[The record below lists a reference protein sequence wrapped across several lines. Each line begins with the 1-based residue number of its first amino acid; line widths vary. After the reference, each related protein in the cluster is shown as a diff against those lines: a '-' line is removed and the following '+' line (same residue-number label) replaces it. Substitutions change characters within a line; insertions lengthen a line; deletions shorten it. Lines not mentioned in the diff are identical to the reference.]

1 METQELQE
9 QEIQD
14 LDTQEESE
22 TPQKN
27 YRGKS
32 TLKRLKDR
40 LKTLDT
46 LIHDKTVKAAK
57 RADLCI
63 EAAGIEKLL
72 FQADRDDEADKT
84 LALNATLT
92 AEVARL
98 SEENARLTQALANA
112 HAAKSVQP
120 ERIPD
125 SALQEQVDTLAE
137 LLKSV
142 ATLARGVA
150 VDARTRHA
158 VSITMKYGKRKELMS
173 VVEELGVDYASVVTS
188 LNRSENELL
197 TLLQSAER
205 EGTATPIWRAVL
217 ALKYQVQVDRHGKR
231 RYRDEFSDESSLY
244 ADTL

>member
-1 METQELQE
+1 MET
-9 QEIQD
+9 QD

-72 FQADRDDEADKT
+72 FQADRDDDASET

-98 SEENARLTQALANA
+98 SEENARLTQANA
-112 HAAKSVQP
+112 ALTATRTQVQP

-125 SALQEQVDTLAE
+125 SALQEQITTLKE
-137 LLKSV
+137 LLKAVS
-142 ATLARGVA
+142 TLARGFD
-150 VDARTRHA
+150 VDARARHA

-173 VVEELGVDYASVVTS
+173 VVEGLGVDYASVITS
-188 LNRSENELL
+188 LNRSETELL

-217 ALKYQVQVDRHGKR
+217 ALKYQVQVDGHGKR
-231 RYRDEFSDESSLY
+231 HYRDEFSDESSLY

>member
-46 LIHDKTVKAAK
+46 LILDKTVKAAK

-84 LALNATLT
+84 LALNAT
-92 AEVARL
+92 
-98 SEENARLTQALANA
+98 
-112 HAAKSVQP
+112 
-120 ERIPD
+120 PD
-125 SALQEQVDTLAE
+125 
-137 LLKSV
+137 
-142 ATLARGVA
+142 R
-150 VDARTRHA
+150 
-158 VSITMKYGKRKELMS
+158 
-173 VVEELGVDYASVVTS
+173 
-188 LNRSENELL
+188 
-197 TLLQSAER
+197 
-205 EGTATPIWRAVL
+205 
-217 ALKYQVQVDRHGKR
+217 
-231 RYRDEFSDESSLY
+231 
-244 ADTL
+244 